1 MRRLSAIILALA
13 FLFVTTSAQA
23 VPDKAIKV
31 HNIDVGQGSATL
43 IQTMNGKNILVDT
56 GWDFAGDRLN
66 HYLKKIGVKRLDAMV
81 ISHRHMDHIG
91 AVKNVAEKFPVDKL
105 IGPWSKE
112 AIPTSVMAHVGHLR
126 KDMKKPISAKNRPAY
141 EMASTGKV
149 FDFGG
154 GFKMETL
161 WPKVHASGKA
171 IADYNEESVAMRVT
185 QSIPGKRGAKAASFL
200 VGGDLG
206 VAEER
211 WVARK
216 MPGKLK
222 VDWMVANHHGSK
234 GSSQREYMVSA
245 NGDYSRMLKALID
258 GPTSKDKFVHKTA
271 RAFYD
276 EVKTGKY
283 AATLL
288 KNLDPLYK
296 PAKPL
301 IEGSRLDK
309 TIKGMKQIQKWETE
323 NGRPPKYAIY
333 SAGPNSYGHPNAAR
347 LAEAALAGF
356 TPITTWAN
364 GASVVMTRSVGS
376 DGNWKKEGWVPSKV
390 SSKGMPFMRMPA
402 WLAHQDKA
410 KPYNNDRR
418 EGTGHWQKN
427 NPQPEV
433 SWTAEWD
440 HTKSWRTVARANAKG
455 RKAWVEEYVDT
466 KKQAEAGDKTAAR
479 KLKSMQHKGKEW
491 HGLDI
496 KNWQELTKDQ
506 LKALVRG
513 KLDRSTLKGKGDVK
527 DPVSAKHTG
536 LDRFKQNFT
545 DERGQ
550 PTNPGAT
557 TFKAPT
563 TTTRKPATAATRK
576 PATAATRKPA
586 TAAKKP
592 AKSTSTLAKYGS
604 TLKKT
609 KTAKP
614 KAKTTAKPKAKTT
627 AKKATTK
634 KAPVKK
640 ATTKKA
646 PVRTAKTTTKK
657 ATPRKKTTT
666 NKATTRTKTKVRTPV
681 RQRPT
686 RKSTTRRTTSK
697 RTSVSSRS
705 SFGKKTSRR

>member
-1 MRRLSAIILALA
+1 MRRFSAIILSAA
-13 FLFVTTSAQA
+13 FLLATGSAHA

-56 GWDFAGDRLN
+56 GWDFAGDRLT

-81 ISHRHMDHIG
+81 ITHRHMDHIG

-105 IGPWSKE
+105 IGPWAKDK
-112 AIPTSVMAHVGHLR
+112 IPTSVMAHVGHLR
-126 KDMKKPISAKNRPAY
+126 TDMKKAPGVKNRPKY
-141 EMASTGKV
+141 ETAVTGKV
-149 FDFGG
+149 FNFGG

-185 QSIPGKRGAKAASFL
+185 QNIPGKRGAKEASFL

-211 WVARK
+211 YVARK

-309 TIKGMKQIQKWETE
+309 TVKGMKQIQKWETE

-356 TPITTWAN
+356 SPITTWAN

-390 SSKGMPFMRMPA
+390 SSKGMPFMKMPG
-402 WLAHQDKA
+402 WLAHQDQA

-433 SWTAEWD
+433 SWSAEWD
-440 HTKSWRTVARANAKG
+440 TSKSWRTVARTNAKG
-455 RKAWVEEYVDT
+455 RKAWVEEYVAT
-466 KKQAEAGDKTAAR
+466 KKEAEGGSKTAQR

-506 LKALVRG
+506 LKLLVRG
-513 KLDRSTLKGKGDVK
+513 KLDRSTLKGKGDGR
-527 DPVSAKHTG
+527 DPVSANHTG

-545 DERGQ
+545 DDRGQ
-550 PTNPGAT
+550 RTNTGAT

-563 TTTRKPATAATRK
+563 TAK
-576 PATAATRKPA
+576 KPA

-592 AKSTSTLAKYGS
+592 ATTAKKPAPAAKKPATAAKKPGLAAYS
-604 TLKKT
+604 NTLKKT
-609 KTAKP
+609 KAR
-614 KAKTTAKPKAKTT
+614 KTT
-627 AKKATTK
+627 AKKTTTK
-634 KAPVKK
+634 KAPVRKAK

-646 PVRTAKTTTKK
+646 PVRKASTTTKK
-657 ATPRKKTTT
+657 APVRKAVKKSTKAKTRP
-666 NKATTRTKTKVRTPV
+666 KVKTRTPV
-681 RQRPT
+681 RQRPV
-686 RKSTTRRTTSK
+686 RKTTTKRSTSK
-697 RTSVSSRS
+697 RGAISSRS
-705 SFGKKTSRR
+705 SFGKTSRR